1 MALLKLAVSNI
12 TTHKVRIALTVLAVA
27 LSVSLVVAVTS
38 GYASAHAAAE
48 MFLERFIGTVDAEIT
63 RQNDNRGAMSEAV
76 VAQVEADPDVR
87 RVTTRLETDL
97 VVSQATKDVIARP
110 LQVNGIRRPQDRRVD
125 RLQVVSGQWFDGD
138 GGGGDGGDVAVID
151 QVAAEVLKLK
161 VGDTLVLP
169 SGDRKL
175 PLKVVCIV
183 HKPGFIASQ
192 VQTVYLPLR
201 TLQRFLLPDNPDQ
214 VNRVM
219 IELND
224 GADTAAFTTRW
235 AAQLKSI
242 DPLLRIRATREHR
255 NDLETNL
262 QTMQLLSYLGGTVSM
277 VAATFIIFSALSMG
291 VTERQR
297 TLAMLRAIGMERSQ
311 IGWLV
316 VIEGML
322 LAALGVLIGV
332 PLGLLWV
339 RCLLLLPGA
348 RDILTAGAAI
358 SWGGIAFGA
367 IGSMLAA
374 LAASFLPAL
383 SAMRAKPLEAMSPL
397 AASRT
402 NRFPWRAAL
411 AGLLLIGV
419 DSFLMFAP
427 IERILRSPE
436 AARALRFYGH
446 FALGLPSVM
455 VGFFLLAPMFVIAI
469 ERVFG
474 PLVAPMLGL
483 RYALLRQQLST
494 GVWRAAGTCAALM
507 VGLSILIVMQTQG
520 NSMLSGWRLPNKF
533 PDIFIAAP
541 PLTPLNEQRVR
552 MLAEVPG
559 IKDDE
564 LMPIAIVSP
573 ELGSG
578 IFALAGMAIMPD
590 ATMFFGIDPEKAF
603 KLMELDFREGTPEQA
618 QAMLRKGRHV
628 IVTEEFRQI
637 KGLHVGDKLALKT
650 PKHGTVDYT
659 VAGVVWSPGMDV
671 IVSTQDLGRQ
681 FDKRTAASVF
691 GTLADAKEDFG
702 VERVYLFAAN
712 LDYHVSREQ
721 LTKQVRERV
730 GMMGMQA
737 YDVRQVKHAIT
748 TAFQQVLLLVSSVA
762 FAAMAVASLGVTNT
776 IMASIRSRRWQFGI
790 LRSIGATR
798 GQLLRLVLAEAM
810 LLGLIGCGLGVAA
823 GALMS
828 LNARGFSRHTIGYV
842 PPVDVPWNIVW
853 IGTGLVMLISILASL
868 WPAASVARSEPLR
881 LLQAGRAAG

>member
-1 MALLKLAVSNI
+1 MVLKKLAISNFLA
-12 TTHKVRIALTVLAVA
+12 HRVRLALTVAAVSLA
-27 LSVSLVVAVTS
+27 VSLVVGVTS
-38 GYASAHAAAE
+38 GYASAHAAAQ

-63 RQNDNRGAMSEAV
+63 RQNDNRGAMSQEM
-76 VAQVEADPDVR
+76 VAAVEADPDVE
-87 RVTTRLETDL
+87 RVTSRLETELLLADPAPNG
-97 VVSQATKDVIARP
+97 VARP
-110 LQVNGIRRPQDRRVD
+110 TQVTGIRRPQDKRVD
-125 RLQVVSGQWFDGD
+125 RVRIVDGRWFDGD
-138 GGGGDGGDVAVID
+138 SGDVAVID
-151 QVAAEVLKLK
+151 QVAADVLKLK
-161 VGDTLVLP
+161 VGDTFVLP

-201 TLQRFLLPDNPDQ
+201 TLQKFLLPDNPNQ

-219 IELND
+219 VELRE
-224 GADTAAFTTRW
+224 GADTVAFVSRW
-235 AAQLKSI
+235 TPKLKAI

-255 NDLETNL
+255 GELEKNL

-297 TLAMLRAIGMERSQ
+297 TLAMLRAIGMERSRV
-311 IGWLV
+311 GWLV
-316 VIEGML
+316 VIEGVI
-322 LAALGVLIGV
+322 LAALGVAIGV

-339 RCLLLLPGA
+339 RILVSLPAA
-348 RDILTAGAAI
+348 RDILTAGMAI

-374 LAASFLPAL
+374 LAASFLPAW
-383 SAMRAKPLEAMSPL
+383 SAMRARPLEAMAPL
-397 AASRT
+397 ATSHAHRV
-402 NRFPWRAAL
+402 PWGAAC
-411 AGLLLIGV
+411 AGLLLICV
-419 DSFLMFAP
+419 DTILMFGP
-427 IERILRSPE
+427 VDWLFGSPDT
-436 AARALRFYGH
+436 ARAARFYGH
-446 FALGLPSVM
+446 FLLGVPGVM
-455 VGFFLLAPMFVIAI
+455 IGFFLLAPMFVLAI
-469 ERVFG
+469 ERAFG
-474 PLVAPMLGL
+474 PLIAPMLGL
-483 RYALLRQQLST
+483 RYALLRQQLSS

-520 NSMLSGWRLPNKF
+520 NSMLSGWQLPNKF
-533 PDIFIAAP
+533 PDLFIAAP
-541 PLTPLNEQRVR
+541 PLTPLNEERVR
-552 MLAEVPG
+552 LLSEVPG

-564 LMPIAIVSP
+564 LMPIAIASP
-573 ELGSG
+573 EFGSG
-578 IFALAGMAIMPD
+578 IFALAGMAMMPD
-590 ATMFFGIDPEKAF
+590 ATMFFGVDPEKAF
-603 KLMELDFREGTPEQA
+603 KLMELDFREGTPEAA
-618 QAMLRKGRHV
+618 QAMLRKGRHL
-628 IVTEEFRQI
+628 IVTEEFRQL

-691 GTLADAKEDFG
+691 GSLADAKEDFG

-712 LDYHVSREQ
+712 LDYHVSREEV
-721 LTKQVRERV
+721 TRQVREKV
-730 GMMGMQA
+730 GLMGMQA

-748 TAFQQVLLLVSSVA
+748 QAFHQVLMLVSSVA

-798 GQLLRLVLAEAM
+798 GQLLRLVLAEAA
-810 LLGLIGCGLGVAA
+810 LLGLVGCGLGLAA

-828 LNARGFSRHTIGYV
+828 FNARGFSRHTIGYV
-842 PPVDVPWNIVW
+842 APLAVPWNIVW
-853 IGTGLVMLISILASL
+853 IGTGLVMLIALLASL
-868 WPAASVARSEPLR
+868 WPAASVARAEPLR
-881 LLQAGRAAG
+881 LLQAGRASA

>member
-1 MALLKLAVSNI
+1 MPLLKLSISNFFA
-12 TTHKVRIALTVLAVA
+12 HRVRLALTVAAVA

-48 MFLERFIGTVDAEIT
+48 TFLERFIGTTDAQII
-63 RQNDNRGAMSEAV
+63 RQNDNRGAMSEAM
-76 VAQVEADPDVR
+76 VAQVEADSDVD
-87 RVTTRLETDL
+87 RVTTRLETEL
-97 VVSQATKDVIARP
+97 TLTTVETGGMTRPAQVI
-110 LQVNGIRRPQDRRVD
+110 GIRRSQDKRAD
-125 RLQVVSGQWFDGD
+125 RLKLVEGEWFDGD
-138 GGGGDGGDVAVID
+138 AGDVAVID
-151 QVAAEVLKLK
+151 QVAAELLNLK
-161 VGDTLVLP
+161 VGDTVVLP
-169 SGDRKL
+169 SGDKKL
-175 PLKVVCIV
+175 PLTVVAIV

-201 TLQRFLLPDNPDQ
+201 TLQNFLLPDNPNQ

-219 IELND
+219 IELHD
-224 GADTAAFTTRW
+224 GADTVAFVSRW
-235 AAQLKSI
+235 TPKLKSI

-255 NDLETNL
+255 SELEKNL

-297 TLAMLRAIGMERSQ
+297 TLAMLRAIGMERSRV
-311 IGWLV
+311 GWLV
-316 VIEGML
+316 VIEGL
-322 LAALGVLIGV
+322 ILATVGVIIGI

-339 RCLLLLPGA
+339 KILVSLPAA
-348 RDILTAGAAI
+348 RDFLTEGVAI
-358 SWGGIAFGA
+358 SWGGLLFGA

-374 LAASFLPAL
+374 LAASFLPAW

-402 NRFPWRAAL
+402 HGVPWGFAL
-411 AGLLLIGV
+411 VGLVLALI
-419 DSFLMFAP
+419 DTFLMFGP
-427 IERILRSPE
+427 IDRLTRSPD
-436 AARALRFYGH
+436 AARVIRFYGH
-446 FALGLPSVM
+446 FFLGLPGVM

-469 ERVFG
+469 ERVLG

-483 RYALLRQQLST
+483 RYALLRQQLSS

-520 NSMLSGWRLPNKF
+520 NSMLSGWKLPNKF

-552 MLAEVPG
+552 LLAEVPG

-564 LMPIAIVSP
+564 LMPIAIASP
-573 ELGSG
+573 EFGSG
-578 IFALAGMAIMPD
+578 IFALAGMAMMPD
-590 ATMFFGIDPEKAF
+590 ATMFFGIDPDKAF
-603 KLMELDFREGTPEQA
+603 KLMELDFREGTPEAA

-628 IVTEEFRQI
+628 IVTEEFRQL
-637 KGLHVGDKLALKT
+637 KGLSVGDKLALKT

-691 GTLADAKEDFG
+691 GSLADAKQDFG

-712 LDYHVSREQ
+712 LEYHVSREEMIER
-721 LTKQVRERV
+721 VREKV
-730 GMMGMQA
+730 GLMGMQA
-737 YDVRQVKHAIT
+737 YDVRQVKHAVT
-748 TAFQQVLLLVSSVA
+748 SAFQQVLMLVSSVA

-798 GQLLRLVLAEAM
+798 SQLLRLVLAEAA
-810 LLGLIGCGLGVAA
+810 LLGCVGCTLGLAA

-853 IGTGLVMLISILASL
+853 IGTGLVMLIALLASL
-868 WPAASVARSEPLR
+868 WPAASVARAQPLR
-881 LLQAGRAAG
+881 LLQAGRASA